1 VTLLRFSPDALYASR
16 FAVSPLAEVLSE
28 LTQLRQALDRR
39 ATDPRS
45 TDPRIEAFGRWLDAD
60 AFVNG
65 LVRLV
70 TATKFLPDF
79 VAVPPARGLNN
90 RLRDELAQM
99 RAIEDRQAR
108 ATLDEAQQYAWASD
122 GLDWA
127 DVAGI
132 TGRAAEAFATCWTRF
147 VEPDWPR
154 RRAIMERDIR
164 HRAGVIAVSGWRHVL
179 DGMAPGVQWVGHDA
193 IQFSTQTYTDRHIGS
208 DGLTFVPHT
217 GMSGRWTCESP
228 SRIAFVYPAKGALA
242 DHTAGSGGVARLLG
256 QGRARV
262 IAEVRTPA
270 TPSQLAAVLGV
281 SLGTVSAHL
290 AALREAGVATTRRSG
305 RAVYYE
311 LTPVGEELARL
322 IGSPVGED
330 GDLRPA
336 GGPRL
341 GADRPVGSRLIR
353 GRREPR
359 GR

>member
-1 VTLLRFSPDALYASR
+1 MNSCDNGRNNDRVTLLRFSPDALHASR

-28 LTQLRQALDRR
+28 LTRLRKALDRR
-39 ATDPRS
+39 ATGPRV
-45 TDPRIEAFGRWLDAD
+45 EAFGRWLGSD
-60 AFVNG
+60 AFANG

-90 RLRDELAQM
+90 RLRDELAEM
-99 RAIEDRQAR
+99 CAVEDREAR
-108 ATLDEAQQYAWASD
+108 ATLAEAQRYAWASE
-122 GLDWA
+122 GLGWA

-132 TGRAAEAFATCWTRF
+132 TGRAAEVFARCWARF

-154 RRAIMERDIR
+154 RRAILERDIR

-208 DGLTFVPHT
+208 DGLVFVPHT
-217 GMSGRWTCESP
+217 GMSGQWTCESP
-228 SRIAFVYPAKGALA
+228 ARIAFVYPAKGALA
-242 DHTAGSGGVARLLG
+242 DHPAGNGGVARLLG

-262 IAEVRTPA
+262 VAEVRKPA

-290 AALREAGVATTRRSG
+290 AALRAAGVVTTRRSG
-305 RAVYYE
+305 RSVYYE
-311 LTPVGEELARL
+311 LTSAGEELARL
-322 IGSPVGED
+322 VTAGE
-330 GDLRPA
+330 
-336 GGPRL
+336 
-341 GADRPVGSRLIR
+341 
-353 GRREPR
+353 
-359 GR
+359 